1 MSKPASAPE
10 TKAAESILLRE
21 DMGGITTLT
30 LNRPGARN
38 ALSEELIDTLTAALK
53 TIAADR
59 SVRAVILAATG
70 PVYCAG
76 HDLKEMTARRK
87 DADKGRAYFKMLFDK
102 CAALMQAIVHLPQP
116 VIACVQ
122 GVATA

>member
-1 MSKPASAPE
+1 MSKPAPSPEAKSAE
-10 TKAAESILLRE
+10 RILLRE
-21 DMGGITTLT
+21 DMGGIVTLT
-30 LNRPGARN
+30 LNRPAARN

-53 TIAADR
+53 KIGSDR

-87 DADKGRAYFKMLFDK
+87 DAKRAAPISR
-102 CAALMQAIVHLPQP
+102 CCSINAR
-116 VIACVQ
+116 
-122 GVATA
+122 T